1 MDKNRITKVALFWFG
16 FIITLA
22 SCVDP
27 FGIDYNLN
35 KGIIIVEGVLT
46 DEFSDQYIQL
56 KESKIISTNKV
67 SSIIPLKNCIVEIII
82 DGIEKVSFAENPDD
96 PGNYLGPKGFKAE
109 PNKSYQLIFKTSNG
123 TTYKS
128 KLERLVKGAE
138 IKNVY
143 QQLKVTGK
151 TGDKIYNGVHEIY
164 LDTDDPAGIKN
175 YYLWDYNLYEAQEV
189 CLTCDAGER
198 YYSRPLPGVCIKDL
212 PPALRYIV
220 YDYECYG
227 GCWEIIHPNKINI
240 MSDEFSE
247 GKTIKARKVAEVPIY
262 HLNSGSLI
270 EVKQQSI
277 NANIYK
283 YYQILMEQSQKSGGL
298 ADTPPVS
305 LIGNIESSDNSTVA
319 GYFRVTDET
328 KYYHWVDRSD
338 VLKTDLKPV
347 FILGRPTNF
356 EPSAEDVTRPP
367 LVACVNSYTRTNIRP
382 KGWAGPQ

>member
-1 MDKNRITKVALFWFG
+1 MDKNRIKRVGLLLLAFV
-16 FIITLA
+16 ISIT

-27 FGIDYNLN
+27 FSITYNLD

-46 DEFSDQYIQL
+46 DELSDQYIQL

-67 SSIIPLKNCIVEIII
+67 SAIFPLKNCVVEIIV
-82 DGIEKVSFAENPDD
+82 DGAEKISFIENPKDS
-96 PGNYLGPKGFKAE
+96 GNYLGPKGFKAE
-109 PNKSYQLIFKTSNG
+109 PNKTYQLVFKTNNG
-123 TTYKS
+123 TVYQS
-128 KLERLVKGAE
+128 KTEKLIKGAE

-151 TGDKIYNGVHEIY
+151 TGDKIYKGVHEIY
-164 LDTDDPAGIKN
+164 LDTPDPAGIKN

-189 CLTCDAGER
+189 CLTCEPGER

-212 PPALRYIV
+212 PPVLRNVV
-220 YDYECYG
+220 YDYECFG
-227 GCWEIIHPNKINI
+227 GCWEIIHPTKINI
-240 MSDEFSE
+240 MSDEFSD
-247 GKTIKARKVAEVPIY
+247 GKTIAARKIADVPIY

-277 NANIYK
+277 NASAYK
-283 YYQILMEQSQKSGGL
+283 YYKILIEQSQNSGGL

-305 LIGNIESSDNSTVA
+305 LIGNIESSDKSPVA

-328 KYYHWVDRSD
+328 KYYHWIDRSD

-347 FILGRPTNF
+347 FILGRPTNL
-356 EPSAEDVTRPP
+356 EPGGEDITRPP
-367 LVACVNSYTRTNIRP
+367 LVACINSYTRTNIRP
-382 KGWAGPQ
+382 KGWGGSK